1 MSLFSIAV
9 PVVLMTISGILSEI
23 LCGVSFLTIK
33 EIASLLIYDIIVVLF
48 CDLLSAIRVKEG
60 VIWLF
65 ALFYLC
71 ISVLFTPVF
80 LNLSVLIP
88 WAHVLSYFC
97 LPYYFLNAA
106 YGGVWQIFELIFT
119 GTLLFLVNI
128 WRRRRDCYGYEL

>member
-1 MSLFSIAV
+1 M
-9 PVVLMTISGILSEI
+9 
-23 LCGVSFLTIK
+23 
-33 EIASLLIYDIIVVLF
+33 VLF
-48 CDLLSAIRVKEG
+48 CNLLSAIRVKEG

-106 YGGVWQIFELIFT
+106 FGGVWQIFELIFV

>member
-1 MSLFSIAV
+1 
-9 PVVLMTISGILSEI
+9 MTISGILSEL

-71 ISVLFTPVF
+71 ISVLFTPIF

-106 YGGVWQIFELIFT
+106 YGGVWQI
-119 GTLLFLVNI
+119 
-128 WRRRRDCYGYEL
+128 

>member
-9 PVVLMTISGILSEI
+9 PVVLMTISGILSEL

-97 LPYYFLNAA
+97 LPYYFLNAV
-106 YGGVWQIFELIFT
+106 YGGVWQIFELIFA

-128 WRRRRDCYGYEL
+128 WRRRRDCYGY

>member
-1 MSLFSIAV
+1 MSLLSIAV
-9 PVVLMTISGILSEI
+9 PVVLMTISGILSEL
-23 LCGVSFLTIK
+23 LCGVSFLTIY
-33 EIASLLIYDIIVVLF
+33 EIASLQIYDIIVVLF
-48 CDLLSAIRVKEG
+48 CDLLSAIRVKVG
-60 VIWLF
+60 VIWRL

-106 YGGVWQIFELIFT
+106 YGGVWQIFELIFA

-128 WRRRRDCYGYEL
+128 WR